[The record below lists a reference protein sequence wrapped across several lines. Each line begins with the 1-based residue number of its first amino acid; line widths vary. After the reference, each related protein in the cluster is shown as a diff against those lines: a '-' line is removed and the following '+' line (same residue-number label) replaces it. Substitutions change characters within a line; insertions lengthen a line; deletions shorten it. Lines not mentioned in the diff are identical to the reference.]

1 MKIYISNFT
10 NYFGKILQW
19 ILSYSFTIS
28 IYCFTADVIYLLF
41 TASILDRAINKLR
54 FVRIEFPH
62 HWKLRLASYQ
72 ENILIQ
78 G

>member
-10 NYFGKILQW
+10 NKIFEW
-19 ILSYSFTIS
+19 ILSYRFTIS
-28 IYCFTADVIYLLF
+28 IYCLTVDVIYLLF
-41 TASILDRAINKLR
+41 TATILDRAINKLR

>member
-1 MKIYISNFT
+1 MEYAEIDK
-10 NYFGKILQW
+10 W
-19 ILSYSFTIS
+19 ILSYRFTIS
-28 IYCFTADVIYLLF
+28 IYCLTVDVIYLLF
-41 TASILDRAINKLR
+41 ATTILDRAINKLR